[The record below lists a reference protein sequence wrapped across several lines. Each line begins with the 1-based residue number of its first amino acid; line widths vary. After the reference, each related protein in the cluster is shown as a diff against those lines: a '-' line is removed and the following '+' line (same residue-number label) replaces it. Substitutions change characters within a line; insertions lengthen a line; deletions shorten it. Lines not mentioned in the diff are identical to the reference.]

1 MRANASQ
8 AGGPARRPGAST
20 VWRRF
25 LRGREGTSAVEFG
38 LIAVPFLGLLLAILE
53 SGLVFLNSEGLEA
66 AVQDAAR
73 NIMTGKAQAASISTA
88 AQFVSTYLCPTTGQ
102 RVLPSFVD
110 CSKLIVDVRPAA
122 SFSAANL
129 TNTFYR
135 NPATLSFCPGSPGTI
150 IVVRVAYPMT
160 AYLPLIAVTNT
171 GSTQTITSGL
181 VNDVPGNSGWKHLI
195 VGTAVFQTEP
205 FQSSTYTPPAGC

>member
-1 MRANASQ
+1 MTANASHDGVCAKR
-8 AGGPARRPGAST
+8 AGPRA

-38 LIAVPFLGLLLAILE
+38 LIAVPFLGLLLATLE
-53 SGLVFLNSEGLEA
+53 AGLVFLNSEGLEA

-88 AQFVSTYLCPTTGQ
+88 AQFVSTYLCPTTGP
-102 RVLPSFVD
+102 RVLPSFID

-122 SFSAANL
+122 SFSSANL
-129 TNTFYR
+129 TKMFYQ

-160 AYLPLIAVTNT
+160 AYLPLIAVTST
-171 GSTQTITSGL
+171 GATQTITSGL
-181 VNDVPGNSGWKHLI
+181 VNDVPSNPGWKHLI

-205 FQSSTYTPPAGC
+205 FQASTYMAPAGC